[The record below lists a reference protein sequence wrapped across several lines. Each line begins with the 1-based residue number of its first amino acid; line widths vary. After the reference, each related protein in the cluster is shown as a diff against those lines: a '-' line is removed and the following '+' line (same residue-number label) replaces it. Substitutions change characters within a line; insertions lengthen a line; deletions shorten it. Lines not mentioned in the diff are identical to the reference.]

1 MGAGRA
7 LNAWANK
14 GRFTFV
20 GSLGLGTKVLYGRG
34 KSFTVPGEVYAELL
48 AHYAGQEVAIG
59 ASRRPPRDS
68 LNAWLRKRLPDVELP
83 VAYVGPILA
92 AEGAAERDGDLLRF
106 H

>member
-7 LNAWANK
+7 LNAWSNK
-14 GRFTFV
+14 GRFTYV
-20 GSLGLGTKVLYGRG
+20 GGLDLGTKVLHGRG
-34 KSFTVPGEVYAELL
+34 RSFTVPAEVYAELISRL
-48 AHYAGQEVAIG
+48 AGQIVAIG

-83 VAYVGPILA
+83 VAYVGPILVS
-92 AEGAAERDGDLLRF
+92 EGAAERDGDALRF